1 MASVRMS
8 SELNAPNAMK
18 TSERTWLYLVPIPVL
33 FFVIASIFVNGRG
46 PFYCAYYYDPDYNYL
61 VNALNLALGFR
72 PEHVDHPGTTV
83 QLFGAAIIKTLN
95 FGSSDVETA
104 VNVIGR
110 AESYLNM
117 LNTSLILI
125 YSGLLFTT
133 GWSVLKRTKSLLAA
147 ISIQSTPVFLD
158 NNFSAWLRFN
168 PEPFILICCLP
179 ITAILCVKTPG
190 RENYSVK
197 SLIPLSFL
205 IATGCISKI
214 IFFPV
219 VLIPLFCLIS
229 WRERAC
235 YALGVLL
242 FCFLWTS
249 PLIAAY
255 PTIANW
261 IVSLITHKG
270 RYGQGAT
277 GLLPDTYF
285 RNLSKLL
292 AANWLLT
299 AMAALNVVAL
309 FFHIVRRRKTTETS
323 ERSLIQLVLGLA
335 LAESLQFLIAAKNPE
350 DRYLIPAVA
359 FCGLNSL
366 LLIRFF
372 QRCFQPSMTLVR
384 AGVATGIV
392 VLSVIGF
399 RLNHQY
405 QKVVAQRENGLE
417 LDSRWRTEKTNSA
430 SVFFY
435 GAPSPI
441 FAGWFANFWVGMRY
455 SQILTKLQDDPS
467 LFILNKWTGQT
478 ISPNGVVDLSV
489 EAKHYR
495 RILFMGETLD
505 EERTFSLL
513 HLPQKPRKILQRGPA
528 ALYELTVDKTS

>member
-1 MASVRMS
+1 
-8 SELNAPNAMK
+8 MK
-18 TSERTWLYLVPIPVL
+18 TSARTWLYLVPIPVL

-219 VLIPLFCLIS
+219 VLIPLFCLKY

-242 FCFLWTS
+242 FCFLWTI

-299 AMAALNVVAL
+299 GMTALTIVAL
-309 FFHIVRRRKTTETS
+309 FYNTVWRRKTTETS
-323 ERSLIQLVLGLA
+323 ERSLIRLLLGLA
-335 LAESLQFLIAAKNPE
+335 LAESLQFLMAAKNPE

-359 FCGLNSL
+359 FCGLNFL
-366 LLIRFF
+366 LLTRFF
-372 QRCFQPSMTLVR
+372 QSCFQPSMTLIR
-384 AGVATGIV
+384 TGVATGIV

-399 RLNHQY
+399 RLNRQY

-417 LDSRWRTEKTNSA
+417 LDARWRAENTNSA
-430 SVFFY
+430 TVFFY

-528 ALYELTVDKTS
+528 ALYELTLEKTSQ